1 MPARLRLSAAL
12 VVLFVAAPCFA
23 GDAASEAEQR
33 LKADVTYLASD
44 ELEGRGP
51 GTAGLDKA
59 ADFIAG
65 EFKQLGLKTQIY
77 DGGPFQKFSITV
89 STELGP
95 KDQNRLTLVY
105 PPAKGETPRE
115 HVLKLDEDFTP
126 LAMGGSEKVEGGL
139 VFVGY
144 GITAKGLLAPSDK
157 KEKNSDPKEADQAGI
172 DYDDYAGLNVE
183 GKIVVML
190 RKEPQQEN
198 KESVFDGVN
207 PSQHALFTRKFSN
220 AFEHG
225 AAGVIIVN
233 DRLELQSREQ
243 AERHSLT
250 EAIKSLGEAQAKLA
264 ETKDLTTPEAKKL
277 LEDIAKYSQTVSTQV
292 KSLSGSQDSLMP
304 FNGGGDESTRNKMPI
319 FFCKREAIEPLIQ
332 SALGKDLA
340 AIEKEIDE
348 TLKPHSA
355 ELAAC
360 SARGEANIV
369 RKQAEVKN
377 VLAVLEGEG
386 PLANETIVVGAH
398 YDHLGH
404 GGPGSLAPWT
414 KEIHNGADDNA
425 SGTAT
430 LLEIARQLAAG
441 PKPRHRI
448 VFMAFTGEE
457 RGLLGSA
464 KYVRDPRF
472 ALENTIAMFNLDM
485 VGRLTDDKL
494 IVYGTGTAEEF
505 DPLVTRLCEEQHFK
519 LTKQPGGFGPSDH
532 SSFYAKKIPVLHFF
546 TGNHADY
553 HRPSDDADK
562 LNIVGMRRV
571 ADLVVAAVRATD
583 ASQTRPKYLQVKKVE
598 SIAIGPE
605 RKLPW
610 FGSIPDY
617 AAEVEGLAIS
627 GVQPE
632 SPAQKAG
639 LKGGDIVVKIGESK
653 VANIEDFMSALMK
666 HKPGD
671 TVKVIVQRGKEQV
684 ETEVTLS
691 TRPKAP

>member
-12 VVLFVAAPCFA
+12 LVLFLAPACFA
-23 GDAASEAEQR
+23 GEAASEAEQR

-65 EFKQLGLKTQIY
+65 EFKKLGLKTQIY
-77 DGGPFQKFSITV
+77 DGGPFQKFQITV

-105 PPAKGETPRE
+105 PPAKGETPTE
-115 HVLKLDEDFTP
+115 HALKLDEDFTP
-126 LAMGGSEKVEGGL
+126 LAMGGSEKIEGGL

-144 GITAKGLLAPSDK
+144 GITAKGLLPPGTKAEDK
-157 KEKNSDPKEADQAGI
+157 SAGV
-172 DYDDYAGLNVE
+172 DYDDYAGLDVE
-183 GKIVVML
+183 GKIVVIL

-233 DRLELQSREQ
+233 DRLELQTREK
-243 AERHSLT
+243 AERYSLT

-264 ETKDLTTPEAKKL
+264 ETKELDTPEAKKL
-277 LEDIAKYSQTVSTQV
+277 LEDIAKYAQTVATQV

-319 FFCKREAIEPLIQ
+319 FFCKREAVEPLIK

-340 AIEKEIDE
+340 TIETEIDE
-348 TLKPHSA
+348 TLKPQSA
-355 ELAAC
+355 ELAGC

-386 PLANETIVVGAH
+386 PLADETIVVGAH

-441 PKPRHRI
+441 PKPRHRV

-472 ALENTIAMFNLDM
+472 ALEKTIAMFNLDM

-562 LNIVGMRRV
+562 LNIAGMRRV
-571 ADLVVAAVRATD
+571 AELVVDIVRATD
-583 ASQTRPKYLQVKKVE
+583 ASQTRPKYLEVKRME
-598 SIAIGPE
+598 SIALGPE

-639 LKGGDIVVKIGESK
+639 LKGGDVVVKVGASK
-653 VANIEDFMSALMK
+653 IANIEDFMSALMK
-666 HKPGD
+666 HKPGE
-671 TVKVIVQRGKEQV
+671 TVKVVVLRGKEQV

-691 TRPKAP
+691 SRPKAP